1 MTSAATTKTATP
13 RTTTA
18 RAARPSASAKPAKPS
33 KRPFEVRHSKI
44 HGRGVFATDDIAK
57 GARLIEYT
65 GETIPWS
72 VADRRYAD
80 NGKNGYHT
88 FLFDIDG
95 KKVIDAAV
103 GGNDSRWINHGC
115 APNCEAVGEGDRI
128 FIEAIKN
135 IKAGDELVYDY
146 GFVFE
151 ERHTPSLKA
160 RYKCLCGAKTC
171 RGTMVA
177 KKR

>member
-1 MTSAATTKTATP
+1 MTSAATSRTATVK
-13 RTTTA
+13 
-18 RAARPSASAKPAKPS
+18 AAAPAASAKAS
-33 KRPFEVRHSKI
+33 KRPFEVRNSKI
-44 HGRGVFATDDIAK
+44 HGRGVFATEKIAK
-57 GARLIEYT
+57 GTRLIEYT

-115 APNCEAVGEGDRI
+115 APNCEAVGEDDRI
-128 FIEAIKN
+128 FIEAIKA
-135 IKAGDELVYDY
+135 IKTGEELVYDY
-146 GFVFE
+146 GFVFD

-160 RYKCLCGAKTC
+160 RYKCLCGARAC

>member
-1 MTSAATTKTATP
+1 MTIAATTKTAKTAKTAATP
-13 RTTTA
+13 PTK
-18 RAARPSASAKPAKPS
+18 ASAPP
-33 KRPFEVRHSKI
+33 KRPFEVRHSAI
-44 HGRGVFATDDIAK
+44 HGRGVFATEKIAK
-57 GARLIEYT
+57 GTRLIEYT
-65 GETIPWS
+65 GEIIPWP

-80 NGKNGYHT
+80 NAKNGYHT

-135 IKAGDELVYDY
+135 IKPGEELVYDY
-146 GFVFE
+146 GFVFD
-151 ERHTPSLKA
+151 ERHTPALKG

>member
-1 MTSAATTKTATP
+1 MTSAATTKTATTK
-13 RTTTA
+13 TTTA
-18 RAARPSASAKPAKPS
+18 RAARPSASAKPSRPS

-44 HGRGVFATDDIAK
+44 HGRGVFATVDIAK

-115 APNCEAVGEGDRI
+115 APNCEAVGEDDRI

>member
-1 MTSAATTKTATP
+1 MS
-13 RTTTA
+13 
-18 RAARPSASAKPAKPS
+18 S
-33 KRPFEVRHSKI
+33 I
-44 HGRGVFATDDIAK
+44 HGRGVFATERIAK
-57 GARLIEYT
+57 GTRLIEYT
-65 GETIPWS
+65 GELITWP

-128 FIEAIKN
+128 FIEAIKP
-135 IKAGDELVYDY
+135 IKAGEELVYDY

-160 RYKCLCGAKTC
+160 RYACKCGAKTC

>member
-1 MTSAATTKTATP
+1 MTSAATTKTAPVKT
-13 RTTTA
+13 
-18 RAARPSASAKPAKPS
+18 AARSASS
-33 KRPFEVRHSKI
+33 KHSTRPFQVRNSKI
-44 HGRGVFATDDIAK
+44 HGRGVFATEDIAK
-57 GARLIEYT
+57 GTRLIEYS

-80 NGKNGYHT
+80 NDKNGYHT

-115 APNCEAVGEGDRI
+115 APNCEAVGEEDRI
-128 FIEAIKN
+128 FIEAIKA
-135 IKAGDELVYDY
+135 IKAGQELVYDY

-160 RYKCLCGAKTC
+160 RYRCLCGARVC
-171 RGTMVA
+171 RGTMLA
-177 KKR
+177 RKR